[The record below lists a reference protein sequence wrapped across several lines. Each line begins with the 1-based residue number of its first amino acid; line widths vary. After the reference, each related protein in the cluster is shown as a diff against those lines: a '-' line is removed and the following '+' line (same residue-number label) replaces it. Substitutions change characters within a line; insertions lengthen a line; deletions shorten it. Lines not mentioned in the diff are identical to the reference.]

1 MRDGLLR
8 GPTIMS
14 GSISVSPEVEST
26 ARLVVHS
33 IFMVHR
39 TLGPGLFE
47 SVYATCLEEEL
58 RNQKMLFVREVAIP
72 LRYGSKQL
80 EVGFRAD
87 FVVAQ
92 ALLIELKAVEA
103 LHPVHHAQVITYL
116 KLAGLPL
123 ALLVNMNV
131 PRIKD
136 GIHRLFN
143 PSLAS

>member
-1 MRDGLLR
+1 
-8 GPTIMS
+8 MS
-14 GSISVSPEVEST
+14 RIISVPPDVENT
-26 ARLVVHS
+26 ARLAVDS
-33 IFMVHR
+33 IFTVHR
-39 TLGPGLFE
+39 TLGPGLLE
-47 SVYATCLEEEL
+47 SVYSTCLDEEL
-58 RNQKMLFVREVAIP
+58 RNRKIPFAREIAIP
-72 LRYGSKQL
+72 LHYRSKHL

-87 FVVAQ
+87 FIVDGS
-92 ALLIELKAVEA
+92 LLIELKAVEA

>member
-1 MRDGLLR
+1 
-8 GPTIMS
+8 MS
-14 GSISVSPEVEST
+14 F
-26 ARLVVHS
+26 A
-33 IFMVHR
+33 
-39 TLGPGLFE
+39 
-47 SVYATCLEEEL
+47 
-58 RNQKMLFVREVAIP
+58 REVAIP
-72 LRYGSKQL
+72 LRYGAKHL

-87 FVVAQ
+87 FIVAGS
-92 ALLIELKAVEA
+92 LLIELKAVEA